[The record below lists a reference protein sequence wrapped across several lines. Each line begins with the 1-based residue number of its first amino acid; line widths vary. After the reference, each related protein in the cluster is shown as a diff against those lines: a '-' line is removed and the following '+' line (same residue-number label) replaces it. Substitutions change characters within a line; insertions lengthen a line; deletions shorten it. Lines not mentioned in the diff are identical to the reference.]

1 MAGILIILI
10 LSFMIAFIITRSVW
24 VRVINGE
31 LLRIEFHLPVFALIL
46 TKKNKSK
53 GEKQKKK
60 RRELS
65 ALTYIAIIIKTLKRF
80 DRCEVAIDKVSPP
93 QKEEKFKASTLTK
106 PYGYQS
112 LIYTIVAY
120 LETKVRKLTLKENA
134 VAFIPSNPLFLCD
147 ITVKGRLYEI
157 ALGAFCLYKNIQKE
171 KRLSFS

>member
-31 LLRIEFHLPVFALIL
+31 LLRIELHLPVFALIL

-93 QKEEKFKASTLTK
+93 QREEEFKASTLTK